1 MTPDDATL
9 MVYADGEL
17 DPLMAKRVEQALA
30 ADPALAARVNA
41 ERALRDRLA
50 GAFAG
55 IADEPVPAALTAQLT
70 SNVVPLNRPAAP
82 QRRWMQ
88 AAAVAAALVLGVAVG
103 RTWQSGPLQV
113 SGDRLAA
120 TGGLATALNNDMS
133 GGTGATRILA
143 SFRTSDGGYCRI
155 FMTAAIDGVA
165 CRDDAGWSV
174 RHAVAPKS
182 NDRPA
187 FRQAATPDAGLMAAA
202 QDMIAGEPLS
212 PAAERTMRESGWKR
226 P

>member
-9 MVYADGEL
+9 MAYADGEL

-41 ERALRDRLA
+41 ERALRERLA

-70 SNVVPLNRPAAP
+70 SNVVPLHRPAAP

-88 AAAVAAALVLGVAVG
+88 AAAVAAALVLGIAVG
-103 RTWQSGPLQV
+103 RTWQNGPLHV

-120 TGGLATALNNDMS
+120 TGGLAMALNDDLS
-133 GGTGATRILA
+133 GGTGTTRILA
-143 SFRTSDGGYCRI
+143 SFRASDGGYCRI

-174 RHAVAPKS
+174 RHAVAAGRA
-182 NDRPA
+182 NQTA
-187 FRQAATPDAGLMAAA
+187 YRQAAAPVPAVMAAA
-202 QDMIAGEPLS
+202 QDMMAGDPLE
-212 PAAERTMRESGWKR
+212 PAAESAARDHGWQR